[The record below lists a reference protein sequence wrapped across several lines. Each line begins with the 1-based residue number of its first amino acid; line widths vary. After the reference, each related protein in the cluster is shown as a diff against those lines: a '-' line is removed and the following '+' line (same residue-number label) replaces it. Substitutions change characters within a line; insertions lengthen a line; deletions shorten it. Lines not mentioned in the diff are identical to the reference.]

1 MNYSFR
7 KGIYKMIGAG
17 VIIGIAATIDQVVGQ
32 NLWGVNTITIGA
44 VLMFIKN
51 WLKVK
56 MELGFK

>member
-1 MNYSFR
+1 
-7 KGIYKMIGAG
+7 MIGAG

>member
-1 MNYSFR
+1 MKYSFR